1 MATALTTEV
10 VETSEKALNPFAGG
24 RQTAVAHSGAA
35 ESESQRAIAEVQA
48 AIMLAKRFPR
58 NHVEAMDRILSAC
71 CRPTLAE
78 SAVYSYTRGGQ
89 EVTGPSI
96 RLAEAIAQSWG
107 NLQFGIRELA
117 QGGGKSTVEAFA
129 WDVETNTRQ
138 VKVFEV
144 PHTRHTKQG
153 TKLLTDPRD
162 IYEMV
167 ANQGARRLRACIL
180 GVIPGDVVDS
190 ALAQCETTLR
200 TNVDVT
206 AEGIQKLLAA
216 FGGIGVTAE
225 QIAQKLGHKVDSL
238 VPAEFVRLRKI
249 FASIRDGY
257 TTAESEFPRVD
268 GDQPAPR
275 SAGATAAASAAAAA
289 AAKAGGKRAGK
300 PEAAPQPAPSPKV
313 AAMDALTA
321 AVEKAA
327 TVAEL
332 EAIRSKANGHHD
344 DGLFGDRDVEEVK
357 AAIHARLAAM
367 TTPDGEIVEGGA
379 R

>member
-58 NHVEAMDRILSAC
+58 NHVDAMDRILSAC

-190 ALAQCETTLR
+190 ALAQCESTLR

-206 AEGIQKLLAA
+206 ADGIQKLLAA

-257 TTAESEFPRVD
+257 TTAEAEFPRVE
-268 GDQPAPR
+268 GDQPAQR

-289 AAKAGGKRAGK
+289 AAKAGGKRTPK
-300 PEAAPQPAPSPKV
+300 PEPAASPKV
-313 AAMDALTA
+313 AAMEALTA
-321 AVEKAA
+321 EAAKATTVEQ
-327 TVAEL
+327 L

-344 DGLFGDRDVEEVK
+344 DGLFGDRDLDQVR
-357 AAIHARLAAM
+357 AAIKARLAEM
-367 TTPDGEIVEGGA
+367 TTPDGEIVESEVADVG
-379 R
+379 

>member
-1 MATALTTEV
+1 MATAMTTTEV
-10 VETSEKALNPFAGG
+10 SDDRETGLNPFASG
-24 RQTAVAHSGAA
+24 RPTALSQGAA
-35 ESESQRAIAEVQA
+35 VESESQRAIAEVQA

-58 NHVEAMDRILSAC
+58 DQVEAMDRVLSAC

-96 RLAEAIAQSWG
+96 RLAEAIAQCWG

-144 PHTRHTKQG
+144 PHTRYTKQG

-190 ALAQCETTLR
+190 AVAQCETTLR
-200 TNVDVT
+200 TKVDVT
-206 AEGIQKLLAA
+206 PEGIKQLLGA
-216 FGGIGVTAE
+216 FAEIGVTAD
-225 QIAQKLGHKVDSL
+225 QIAQKLGHKVDSI
-238 VPAEFVRLRKI
+238 VPAEIVRLRKVYRGI
-249 FASIRDGY
+249 KDGY
-257 TTAESEFPRVD
+257 TTAEAEFPRAD
-268 GDQPAPR
+268 GEAAKSP
-275 SAGATAAASAAAAA
+275 GASAAANAAAAA
-289 AAKAGGKRAGK
+289 AAKSGAKKQAR
-300 PEAAPQPAPSPKV
+300 PAATAPSADPIES
-313 AAMDALTA
+313 AMRAL
-321 AVEKAA
+321 VEQIGLANTLDSLDGLK
-327 TVAEL
+327 
-332 EAIRSKANGHHD
+332 RQANGYHD
-344 DGLFGDRDVEEVK
+344 DGLFGDGHLAEVS
-357 AAIHARLAAM
+357 RLIRERIDAM

-379 R
+379 A